1 MAWLDLACVVATT
14 EAYQRLLLMALMG
27 GGRRDPRGYSEV
39 ARHIVRHLSVADGG
53 KDKRTCAQNT
63 IALNKTVVAI
73 RYGPWRCEVSTAD
86 GMVYIAKFCISTFS
100 SGVVNAAVRSQSL
113 FQPELPT
120 WKADAF
126 GKAQL
131 GVYTK
136 IFLHYEKSKFWA
148 DAVKSRR
155 FLCAGSRQ
163 GSGSG

>member
-1 MAWLDLACVVATT
+1 MCAEYDRA
-14 EAYQRLLLMALMG
+14 QQD
-27 GGRRDPRGYSEV
+27 GRRDSVRTVAVRGEH
-39 ARHIVRHLSVADGG
+39 RRRDGVR
-53 KDKRTCAQNT
+53 R
-63 IALNKTVVAI
+63 
-73 RYGPWRCEVSTAD
+73 E
-86 GMVYIAKFCISTFS
+86 FCISTFS

-136 IFLHYEKSKFWA
+136 IFLHYEKGKFWA

-155 FLCAGSRQ
+155 FFCAGSRQ
-163 GSGSG
+163 GSGFGLTHGAVMLLCPTS